1 MRLEVHQVENLG
13 APLTTQARLDH
24 QIPEGPQ
31 NLEEFL
37 LAPCSRLFS
46 GPFGIPHP
54 ESPITMRGSPDVRKA
69 LRRGAPLLDFFEATE
84 ALIAVRLAGAN
95 LIGLAER
102 IDPSHLLGAPL
113 AIPFEFET

>member
-1 MRLEVHQVENLG
+1 MRLEVHRVENLE
-13 APLTTQARLDH
+13 APPMMQAKFGRLF
-24 QIPEGPQ
+24 PQ
-31 NLEEFL
+31 GRQAPAEFL

-84 ALIAVRLAGAN
+84 ALIAVRLTGAN
-95 LIGLAER
+95 LIGIAER